1 MKEKIQK
8 FYEEIKKELSN
19 VSWPKKEQIVG
30 STWIVIIVTVVLSL
44 FLLVVDKVLEKAV
57 ILML

>member
-8 FYEEIKKELSN
+8 FFEEMKKELNN

-30 STWIVIIVTVVLSL
+30 STWIVILVTVVLSV
-44 FLLVVDKVLEKAV
+44 FLLVVDKILEKLV
-57 ILML
+57 LIML